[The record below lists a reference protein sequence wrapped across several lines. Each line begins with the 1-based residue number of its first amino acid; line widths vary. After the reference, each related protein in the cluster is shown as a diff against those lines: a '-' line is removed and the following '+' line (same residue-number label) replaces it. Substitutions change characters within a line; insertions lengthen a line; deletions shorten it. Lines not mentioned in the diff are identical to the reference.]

1 MSPVVKSTS
10 RRRQRSLQEGHSAR
24 LCYLLA
30 FPDPTPEDYE
40 MKTIPALKEVP
51 YFQPVDIRWRKL
63 GEEEIEFEGTAVKI
77 IRQRYEGGIQIAECY
92 FSIESPLSAEGFRK
106 RLQVEDA
113 IQRYVLRD
121 PQALFEEYSILLLQ
135 KIASPDAFVEQYA
148 PLLARFIRA
157 QKEHLD
163 KEDIEDTLIT
173 RVRYSENDLSIVDWE
188 GAILIAR
195 EDDFEPDI
203 ELLKIGNYQLLRYR
217 LLDQGVEN
225 ALRRLGEEF
234 SQPRMNWL
242 QLGRIRSAIRRILHY
257 RLELM
262 LEFERTEQNL
272 LLIGDWYTSKLYR
285 GIREELYLDEW
296 KETVRT
302 KLDNLEHILA
312 TIQANFSLSWQDL
325 LETVQITGWLI
336 LLLGYFILFF
346 LESGLWKH

>member
-63 GEEEIEFEGTAVKI
+63 GEEEIELEGTAVKI

-203 ELLKIGNYQLLRYR
+203 ELLKIGNY
-217 LLDQGVEN
+217 DSN
-225 ALRRLGEEF
+225 AK
-234 SQPRMNWL
+234 SQSYQPRA
-242 QLGRIRSAIRRILHY
+242 GR
-257 RLELM
+257 
-262 LEFERTEQNL
+262 
-272 LLIGDWYTSKLYR
+272 
-285 GIREELYLDEW
+285 
-296 KETVRT
+296 
-302 KLDNLEHILA
+302 
-312 TIQANFSLSWQDL
+312 
-325 LETVQITGWLI
+325 
-336 LLLGYFILFF
+336 
-346 LESGLWKH
+346 